1 MKKILT
7 HRWFLGGLGVLALV
21 LLVLLVGDLVAFA
34 DNRPLETRRARVIAS
49 LVLVAAWIIYEAAR
63 VLLLRRANR
72 KMLDQMA
79 AGPEDEG
86 ERRSREELA
95 QLRERFEQASAV
107 LSKVRSN
114 GGGGRQYMVR
124 MPWYMFIGAP
134 GSGKTTALTRSG
146 LRFPLAEGGNVE
158 AIKGVGGTRN
168 CDWWFTDEAV
178 FLDTAGRYTTQDS
191 EQKVDA
197 AAWQGFLA
205 LLTKF
210 RPGSPL
216 NGAIVTLSLSDL
228 LTQDEA
234 QRNAYAAAVRSRVAE
249 LYERLGTRFPL
260 YLVVTKADL
269 LAGFS
274 EYFADLG
281 QEERAQVW
289 GVTFPYREA
298 AVAGFNFA
306 QAFDSAF
313 GGLERRLNAGLAE
326 RMQAERDPQ
335 RRAAIFGFPQQF
347 SLAGPLVTQ
356 FIDQAFESSRFAQP
370 PLLRGV
376 YFTSGTQ
383 EGTPLDR
390 VLGSLARSLGLA
402 RKVLAP
408 PAASGKSY
416 FLMRVLRDVVFPEA
430 GLAGFNAR
438 RAQRRQWMVRGGLAA
453 MALLTA
459 GLLVAWGVSYS
470 GNAALVKQDAARLA
484 VVQAEAAALPAP
496 RADDL
501 AQALPLLNDAREL
514 PWAYAERARP
524 VPLSLTFGLFQ
535 GDKLG
540 EQAIVAYRRLLRDA
554 LLARVSLRLEQQI
567 KEPPNN
573 EILYE
578 ALKTYLMLHDDKR
591 LDPEAVEAWV
601 VADWGPR
608 LGRIEGRDSRADL
621 AGHIRA
627 ALERRPLELPA
638 PPNQELV
645 ASARRQLAA
654 SSLADRVYSRIKLL
668 GTGPEIA
675 PFRLSEATGPAG
687 AQVLARAS
695 GEPLSAPFPA
705 LYTRDGYLKS
715 FKAQAE
721 KVAAQ
726 MGAEERWVLGDQA
739 ATATPAARAGLV
751 AEVKRRYLEDYARE
765 WDKLL
770 ADIRLKPSGG
780 LADTVLY
787 ARVLSGP
794 DSPLRKLVA
803 AVGQETTLAA
813 DKGAAEKAQDAI
825 AGAARSQVLESA
837 RRVVGSVLGSA
848 APAIA
853 APTAVAAPEL
863 RVDQH
868 FEPIRRMAGAP
879 VDALLARLGDFYQEL
894 SALESGLRGGSAPVQ
909 GIASAEKL
917 KADAAGLPPPL
928 AGIIG
933 SLLVSSSGQAAAA
946 GGKTLEAGAQGAS
959 AFCDKAV
966 SGRYPFVKSAQA
978 EVTTEDFAAVFAPGG
993 DLDKYFQ
1000 ANLASQVDMAGA
1012 SWRARPGAQGAAT
1025 ISAATLRQFQNADTV
1040 RKAFFRGGQ
1049 PAASA
1054 DLVLVAADGGG
1065 AVFDYDGE
1073 QTKLAPG
1080 QGAIR
1085 LKWPAQ
1091 RPAAQAKLSP
1101 AGGGAQVVGEGNW
1114 ALFRLFDKA
1123 QLEPGATPERLRLNY
1138 QVDGKKLVLE
1148 LRASSVLNPFR
1159 LGALESF
1166 QCPGRRKGA

>member
-34 DNRPLETRRARVIAS
+34 DHRPLETRRARLIAA
-49 LVLVAAWIIYEAAR
+49 LVLVAAWIVYEAVR
-63 VLLLRRANR
+63 MLLQRRANR
-72 KMLDQMA
+72 KLLDQMA
-79 AGPEDEG
+79 AGDEDEG

-95 QLRERFEQASAV
+95 QLRQRFEQAAAV
-107 LSKVRSN
+107 LGKVRFDGGG

-269 LAGFS
+269 LAGFT

-281 QEERAQVW
+281 QEDRAQVW
-289 GVTFPYREA
+289 GVTFPHREA
-298 AVAGFNFA
+298 AAAGFNFA
-306 QAFDSAF
+306 QAFDGAF
-313 GGLERRLNAGLAE
+313 GGLERRLNAGLSE
-326 RMQAERDPQ
+326 RLQAERDPQ

-356 FIDQAFESSRFAQP
+356 FIDQAFESSRFAQT

-408 PAASGKSY
+408 SAATGKSY
-416 FLMRVLRDVVFPEA
+416 FLMRLLRDVVFPEA

-438 RAQRRQWMVRGGLAA
+438 RAQRRQWLVRGGLAA
-453 MALLTA
+453 MALLSV
-459 GLLVAWGVSYS
+459 GLLAAWAISYS
-470 GNAALVKQDAARLA
+470 GNAALVTQDATRLA
-484 VVQAEAAALPAP
+484 VVQAEAMALPPP

-501 AQALPLLNDAREL
+501 AQAMPLLNDAREL

-554 LLARVSLRLEQQI
+554 LLARVSLRLEQQLR
-567 KEPPNN
+567 EPPNN

-638 PPNQELV
+638 PPDQELV

-654 SSLADRVYSRIKLL
+654 SSLDDRIYSRIKLL

-675 PFRLSEATGPAG
+675 PFRLSEAAGPAG

-695 GEPLSAPFPA
+695 GEPLSAPFPG

-715 FKAQAE
+715 FKGQVE
-721 KVAAQ
+721 KWRR
-726 MGAEERWVLGDQA
+726 RWARKNAGCW
-739 ATATPAARAGLV
+739 ATRRPAPRPPRARA
-751 AEVKRRYLEDYARE
+751 
-765 WDKLL
+765 W
-770 ADIRLKPSGG
+770 
-780 LADTVLY
+780 
-787 ARVLSGP
+787 
-794 DSPLRKLVA
+794 SPK
-803 AVGQETTLAA
+803 
-813 DKGAAEKAQDAI
+813 
-825 AGAARSQVLESA
+825 
-837 RRVVGSVLGSA
+837 
-848 APAIA
+848 
-853 APTAVAAPEL
+853 
-863 RVDQH
+863 
-868 FEPIRRMAGAP
+868 
-879 VDALLARLGDFYQEL
+879 
-894 SALESGLRGGSAPVQ
+894 
-909 GIASAEKL
+909 
-917 KADAAGLPPPL
+917 
-928 AGIIG
+928 
-933 SLLVSSSGQAAAA
+933 SSGATSRTMRAN
-946 GGKTLEAGAQGAS
+946 GTS
-959 AFCDKAV
+959 CW
-966 SGRYPFVKSAQA
+966 P
-978 EVTTEDFAAVFAPGG
+978 TFA
-993 DLDKYFQ
+993 
-1000 ANLASQVDMAGA
+1000 
-1012 SWRARPGAQGAAT
+1012 
-1025 ISAATLRQFQNADTV
+1025 
-1040 RKAFFRGGQ
+1040 
-1049 PAASA
+1049 
-1054 DLVLVAADGGG
+1054 
-1065 AVFDYDGE
+1065 
-1073 QTKLAPG
+1073 
-1080 QGAIR
+1080 
-1085 LKWPAQ
+1085 
-1091 RPAAQAKLSP
+1091 
-1101 AGGGAQVVGEGNW
+1101 
-1114 ALFRLFDKA
+1114 
-1123 QLEPGATPERLRLNY
+1123 
-1138 QVDGKKLVLE
+1138 
-1148 LRASSVLNPFR
+1148 
-1159 LGALESF
+1159 
-1166 QCPGRRKGA
+1166 